1 MMDQW
6 IPREWIVDLL
16 GAKGTCVL
24 LAADK
29 GSGKST
35 LIYRMAE
42 AFEFQKIFMGEF
54 KTNKSK
60 VFESKAYES
69 RNNALDKFKLMDLQ
83 NENINFLFNHDDG
96 GNELD
101 INALRVLVKNQNID
115 VVFIDSIT
123 GLIMG
128 KRISIKDSEFCIP
141 LYKLNNLASELKIL
155 IVLTAHFRKEDRT

>member
-6 IPREWIVDLL
+6 IPREWIVDLF
-16 GAKGTCVL
+16 GAKGSCVL

-42 AFEFQKIFMGEF
+42 ALEFQKLFMGEL

-60 VFESKAYES
+60 VFVWKAYES
-69 RNNALDKFKLMDLQ
+69 KINALDKFKLMDLQ
-83 NENINFLFNHDDG
+83 NENINFLFNDDDDG

-101 INALRVLVKNQNID
+101 INALRVLVK
-115 VVFIDSIT
+115 
-123 GLIMG
+123 
-128 KRISIKDSEFCIP
+128 IKI
-141 LYKLNNLASELKIL
+141 
-155 IVLTAHFRKEDRT
+155 